1 MASRTAERGQPAGP
15 AGMEGRSSRSE
26 ARVATVLN
34 RFGQKSYLETP
45 NKLHP
50 HRESPS
56 PYRDYLAVPSPL
68 PATLPEDDP
77 EEAPGKPVPT
87 GRRSEAQRRQTLF
100 RLLLS
105 SAQGSTEEESDMLK
119 KHLTWATGL
128 SLKASEES
136 KLLRNDSGVTPEET
150 MLKLR
155 RLSLRR
161 RRQSLMSSRTS
172 TLRQSTHSRIQT
184 PEQIRRRWRKAV
196 RAVQLVL
203 VATRARK
210 EYMERMSNRLK
221 SFAELQAEIALNA
234 NVTGTGQG
242 ENGRPDL
249 SFDPSIFKANR
260 VLELPQDVQDT
271 LKTNPAYR
279 KPEQISKALRAL
291 CVASAAFSQLP
302 LHMREQLVKVGW
314 YDSFETNRI
323 IVREGHDPTSV
334 YFILNGKATSTRV
347 ETDLVTGKPYV
358 RTMGFLKAGSYF
370 GDHAIL
376 QGVPHN
382 QTIVC
387 SERVYL
393 IAVEKEQFI
402 ESVMDK
408 KSDREPKH
416 ITFLRSVYSL
426 QDWPMG
432 ALPHGDHSVWYY
444 KHFRKGQVMCP
455 DSSESEWVYV
465 IKSGKCKVL
474 KKALLSRK
482 LNTRQAS
489 LWVSAARPL
498 PSIPSTAG
506 RSALRNHEGPLYRR
520 PSTVPHHCEA
530 SSHLIP
536 PKTAPPKT
544 SPPDVSSPRAFVT
557 DLARTTV
564 GRRGWQNRLRQ
575 RETGEQISGPK
586 ITVTDEAVHSH
597 RNLIQEETDRFHS
610 NRRRSQEEE
619 EDHDALFLH
628 IQTLGEKDI
637 FGLTSIM
644 HEETSGFSLV
654 SEGCE
659 CVVIAK
665 DFFRDHVTEELKRR
679 LRITLRPPPTD
690 DDIMRV
696 LHEQHAWERYKA
708 DCSAVAARQVS
719 PLRLVTRPQST

>member
-1 MASRTAERGQPAGP
+1 
-15 AGMEGRSSRSE
+15 
-26 ARVATVLN
+26 
-34 RFGQKSYLETP
+34 
-45 NKLHP
+45 
-50 HRESPS
+50 
-56 PYRDYLAVPSPL
+56 
-68 PATLPEDDP
+68 
-77 EEAPGKPVPT
+77 
-87 GRRSEAQRRQTLF
+87 
-100 RLLLS
+100 
-105 SAQGSTEEESDMLK
+105 
-119 KHLTWATGL
+119 
-128 SLKASEES
+128 
-136 KLLRNDSGVTPEET
+136 
-150 MLKLR
+150 
-155 RLSLRR
+155 
-161 RRQSLMSSRTS
+161 
-172 TLRQSTHSRIQT
+172 
-184 PEQIRRRWRKAV
+184 
-196 RAVQLVL
+196 
-203 VATRARK
+203 
-210 EYMERMSNRLK
+210 MSNRLK

-234 NVTGTGQG
+234 KVTGPGQG

-260 VLELPQDVQDT
+260 V
-271 LKTNPAYR
+271 
-279 KPEQISKALRAL
+279 ALRAL

-358 RTMGFLKAGSYF
+358 RTMGFLKADSYF

-506 RSALRNHEGPLYRR
+506 RNALRNHE
-520 PSTVPHHCEA
+520 VPHHCEA

-544 SPPDVSSPRAFVT
+544 SPSDVSSPRAFVT

-575 RETGEQISGPK
+575 RETGEQISGPR

-628 IQTLGEKDI
+628 IQSLGEKDI

>member
-1 MASRTAERGQPAGP
+1 MASGTADRSQPADL
-15 AGMEGRSSRSE
+15 AGTERRPSRSD
-26 ARVATVLN
+26 ARVATMLN
-34 RFGQKSYLETP
+34 RFGPKSHLETS
-45 NKLHP
+45 NMLHP

-56 PYRDYLAVPSPL
+56 PYRGHLAVPSPI
-68 PATLPEDDP
+68 PSTLSEEDP
-77 EEAPGKPVPT
+77 EEAPVGKTAAP
-87 GRRSEAQRRQTLF
+87 GRRSEAQRRQTLI

-105 SAQGSTEEESDMLK
+105 SVQEGTEEEGDMLK
-119 KHLTWATGL
+119 KHLTWAAGL
-128 SLKASEES
+128 SLEASEEA
-136 KLLRNDSGVTPEET
+136 KLLRKDSGVTPEET
-150 MLKLR
+150 MLRLR
-155 RLSLRR
+155 KLSLRR
-161 RRQSLMSSRTS
+161 RRQSLMSSRAS
-172 TLRQSTHSRIQT
+172 SVRQAIHTQIHT
-184 PEQIRRRWRKAV
+184 PQQIRRRWRKAV

-221 SFAELQAEIALNA
+221 SFGQLQAEIALNA
-234 NVTGTGQG
+234 KVTGPAQG
-242 ENGRPDL
+242 EHGRPDL
-249 SFDPSIFKANR
+249 SFDPSIFKANP
-260 VLELPQDVQDT
+260 VLELPQDVQDA

-279 KPEQISKALRAL
+279 RPEQISKALRAL
-291 CVASAAFSQLP
+291 CVASEAFAQLP
-302 LHMREQLVKVGW
+302 VHMREQLVKVGW

-334 YFILNGKATSTRV
+334 YFILNGKASSTRV

-393 IAVEKEQFI
+393 IAVEKENFI

-408 KSDREPKH
+408 TSGREPKH

-432 ALPHGDHSVWYY
+432 ALPHGDHSIWYY
-444 KHFRKGQVMCP
+444 KHFRKDQVMCP
-455 DSSESEWVYV
+455 DSSQSEWVYV

-474 KKALLSRK
+474 KKTLLSRK

-489 LWVSAARPL
+489 PWVSAARPL
-498 PSIPSTAG
+498 PSISSTAG
-506 RSALRNHEGPLYRR
+506 RNALRNHEGPLYRR

-544 SPPDVSSPRAFVT
+544 DLSSGRAFVT
-557 DLARTTV
+557 DLARTTA
-564 GRRGWQNRLRQ
+564 GRRGWQSRVRQ
-575 RETGEQISGPK
+575 TFHAEKTSAPRIS
-586 ITVTDEAVHSH
+586 VTDEAVHSH
-597 RNLIQEETDRFHS
+597 RNIIQEETDRFHS
-610 NRRRSQEEE
+610 NRRSQGEE
-619 EDHDALFLH
+619 EDHDAFFLH

-665 DFFRDHVTEELKRR
+665 EFFRDHVTEELKRR

-708 DCSAVAARQVS
+708 DCSAIAVQQVS